1 MNSGTVYC
9 HCSSS
14 QVSGSGKFSH
24 LLFSTF
30 FSIIIVKFILCRFA
44 AGNLSLV
51 PTTQV
56 INFASKL
63 LEDSRT
69 KVYRSSLNMPP
80 LILDNKEKIMSR
92 FISSNGL
99 VEDPC
104 SLEKERFITNPWTSE
119 EKEIFLDKLS
129 IFGKDFRKIAS
140 FLDNKTTA
148 DCVEFY
154 YKNHKSECFQK
165 AKKKPEFAE
174 KGKSY
179 SKNTYLVTSSKR
191 WNRDN
196 NAASLDLLGAA
207 SAIAANDDDG
217 LKNQKFTPRLIF
229 GSCNSRIARGD
240 DVMSKRPSAI
250 NILGSERE
258 NVAADVLAGI
268 CGSLSS
274 EAMSSCITSSIDIG
288 EGYQERKCQPMRLKK
303 RRSVTPEVAQDVDE
317 GTCSD
322 ESCGE
327 VDHANWT
334 DEERSVFV
342 QAVSS
347 YGKDFAMISQCVR
360 TKSST
365 QCKVFFSKARKC
377 LGLDMMHPGSCSGG
391 ASLSD
396 NTNGGGGADM
406 EDASLVESGSGVKL
420 DSKTDD
426 DLSLSSLKAV
436 QTEISPVGTINIHP
450 DTGKSKKIDNAGEL
464 DVVIDELGPEDVH
477 ARSKNKNACLVLDG
491 DNDLENSDGSE
502 SQAAK
507 ILENGF
513 GPHSKTG
520 QNEDTES
527 GSQEKSAVIQ
537 EVNDIVKPCT
547 NEASGVYVHSS
558 RAGEAG
564 TEFSLHGNS
573 FNEKGL
579 QVAPLSNGNVPLSA
593 STNLSATGTLPGSQ
607 QINPINLDAA
617 PLSVLQTPIAVQ
629 TQKSLNL
636 TSISDSGKTS
646 NTHLKISVGG
656 GAEDGYNK
664 PLYQQSSMDH
674 INPMNSLQAYPQ
686 SIPTKKVLNGD
697 IGAYKPTPSQSISK
711 LERNLCSEHLLP
723 QDSHLPKS
731 NGHGPKRDMRSE
743 LHVLSE
749 DQLKENSRK
758 PRPRCLSD
766 SDQPTR
772 KGDVK
777 LFGQIL
783 SHPSTQQ
790 KPTSRAEEK
799 EDRDAKHAKSSEN
812 SYNLKITSAQ
822 NLNGILASTKFDHNT
837 YLGLRDMGVPV
848 RSFGYWDGNRIQTG
862 FPSVPD
868 SAILLAKYPAAFG
881 NYPPSSSNV
890 EQQQLHRISDCS
902 LNGVSVMPARELS
915 GSKGVTDYQ
924 AYMNCDGAKVQPFAV
939 DLKQQQN
946 GYYTEMQRQRRG
958 SEFDGVPSVQQQ
970 RGMLGLDVLGRG
982 GILHGG
988 GGPRNTVSDPVA
1000 AIRRHYAGEQ
1010 YNGQIGS
1017 IIREETWRS
1026 NGNVGR

>member
-1 MNSGTVYC
+1 MY
-9 HCSSS
+9 
-14 QVSGSGKFSH
+14 
-24 LLFSTF
+24 LML
-30 FSIIIVKFILCRFA
+30 FA

-63 LEDSRT
+63 IEDSST
-69 KVYRSSLNMPP
+69 KIYRSALNMPS
-80 LILDNKEKIMSR
+80 LILDNREKIMSR

-104 SLEKERFITNPWTSE
+104 SLETERCIVNPWTSE

-129 IFGKDFRKIAS
+129 ILGKDFRKIAS

-154 YKNHKSECFQK
+154 YKNHKSDCFQR

-179 SKNTYLVTSSKR
+179 SKNTYLVTSGKR
-191 WNRDN
+191 WSRDN

-217 LKNQKFTPRLIF
+217 LKNQKCAPRLIF
-229 GSCNSRIARGD
+229 GSCNSRTARGD
-240 DVMSKRPSAI
+240 DVMSKRSSAI

-327 VDHANWT
+327 VDQADWT
-334 DEERSVFV
+334 DEERSVFI

-347 YGKDFAMISQCVR
+347 YGKDFAMISRCVR
-360 TKSST
+360 TKSSN
-365 QCKVFFSKARKC
+365 QCKIFFSKARKC

-396 NTNGGGGADM
+396 NGDGGGGADT
-406 EDASLVESGSGVKL
+406 EDASLLENGSGVK
-420 DSKTDD
+420 SGCKTDD
-426 DLSLSSLKAV
+426 DLSLSSSKAV
-436 QTEISPVGTINIHP
+436 QTEISLVGTINIYP
-450 DTGKSKKIDNAGEL
+450 DTGKSKKINNAGEL
-464 DVVIDELGPEDVH
+464 DVQVVEPEDVVS
-477 ARSKNKNACLVLDG
+477 AGSKNRRNCLVRDG
-491 DNDLENSDGSE
+491 GNNSDGSE
-502 SQAAK
+502 SLAVK

-513 GPHSKTG
+513 GTCSETR
-520 QNEDTES
+520 QNEAAES
-527 GSQEKSAVIQ
+527 GSLEKPEFVP
-537 EVNDIVKPCT
+537 EVGDIVKPSCT
-547 NEASGVYVHSS
+547 NVESGVNVDSS

-564 TEFSLHGNS
+564 TEFSLLKNS
-573 FNEKGL
+573 FNGEGFE
-579 QVAPLSNGNVPLSA
+579 VITLSDGNVTVSAGTDLSA
-593 STNLSATGTLPGSQ
+593 NGTVPGGEH
-607 QINPINLDAA
+607 INPIDLDTA
-617 PLSVLQTPIAVQ
+617 PISVLQTPVIQDSVVQ
-629 TQKSLNL
+629 TEKSLEL
-636 TSISDSGKTS
+636 TSNLLSGKTS
-646 NTHLKISVGG
+646 NTHLNISVS
-656 GAEDGYNK
+656 AEDSYNK
-664 PLYQQSSMDH
+664 PPYQQSSMDH
-674 INPMNSLQAYPQ
+674 ISPLNSLQAYPP
-686 SIPTKKVLNGD
+686 SIPAQKVLSGD
-697 IGAYKPTPSQSISK
+697 IGSYKPTPSQSISK
-711 LERNLCSEHLLP
+711 VDENSYSDHLLP
-723 QDSHLPKS
+723 QDTYLPKS
-731 NGHGPKRDMRSE
+731 NGHGPKHNDMRSE
-743 LHVLSE
+743 PHLPTQDH
-749 DQLKENSRK
+749 LKENSRR

-783 SHPSTQQ
+783 SHPSAQAAQQ
-790 KPTSRAEEK
+790 KPNSRAEEK
-799 EDRDAKHAKSSEN
+799 EVRDAKHAKLSEN
-812 SYNLKITSAQ
+812 SYNLKIAPSQ
-822 NLNGILASTKFDHNT
+822 NLDGILASTKFDHNS
-837 YLGLRDMGVPV
+837 YLGLRDMGLPV
-848 RSFGYWDGNRIQTG
+848 RSFGFWDGNRIQTG
-862 FPSVPD
+862 FPSLPD
-868 SAILLAKYPAAFG
+868 SAILLARYPAAFG

-890 EQQQLHRISDCS
+890 EQQQLHRISDCN
-902 LNGVSVMPARELS
+902 LNGASVMPARELGS
-915 GSKGVTDYQ
+915 SKGVADYQ
-924 AYMNCDGAKVQPFAV
+924 AYMNCDGTKVQPFAV

-946 GYYTEMQRQRRG
+946 RYYPEMHRQRRG
-958 SEFDGVPSVQQQ
+958 SEFDGVSSVQQQ
-970 RGMLGLDVLGRG
+970 RGMVGLDVLGRG
-982 GILHGG
+982 GILNGG
-988 GGPRNTVSDPVA
+988 VGPRNTVSDPVA

-1010 YNGQIGS
+1010 YNGQIGN
-1017 IIREETWRS
+1017 IIREEAWRS